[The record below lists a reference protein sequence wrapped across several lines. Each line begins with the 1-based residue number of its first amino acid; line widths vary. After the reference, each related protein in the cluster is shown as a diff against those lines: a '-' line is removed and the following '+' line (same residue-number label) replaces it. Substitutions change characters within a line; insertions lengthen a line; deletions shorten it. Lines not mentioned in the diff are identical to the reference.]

1 MGIIIIFAIILIVGI
16 LLLLVARKYENLD
29 LFVVSLGCI
38 VLGGLF
44 TISFS
49 IAILA
54 TQLNNKPLMA
64 QYEQEYNDIVTAL
77 SSNEENDLSEAG
89 KNILVDRAIDYN
101 KKITYQKTRR
111 ENFWY
116 GAFAPKVYE
125 ELPLIDLEEFT

>member
-64 QYEQEYNDIVTAL
+64 QYEQ
-77 SSNEENDLSEAG
+77 
-89 KNILVDRAIDYN
+89 
-101 KKITYQKTRR
+101 
-111 ENFWY
+111 
-116 GAFAPKVYE
+116 
-125 ELPLIDLEEFT
+125 